1 MGSSLPTLLFKK
13 GSVFVRGGVGGWGWI
28 SDLAEVFSYFLLW
41 KNAIT
46 STGRVR
52 KSHQRSGQQ

>member
-13 GSVFVRGGVGGWGWI
+13 GSVFVRGGGGGI

>member
-13 GSVFVRGGVGGWGWI
+13 GSVFVRGGGGWI